1 MLARQRQK
9 KLLFLGYDSTQT
21 ALIAAIQARDWRVTH
36 RADRVAD
43 LSDFDLI
50 VSFGYRHILSADVL
64 KTAQYPVINLH
75 MSYLPFNR
83 GAHPNFWSFYDNTPA
98 GVSIHEMDE
107 GVNTGPIIYQR
118 QVNFA
123 AELTTFAQTYQALRQ
138 VIEDLFVEQIDS
150 ILTRSYHVIPQQG
163 AGSFHRVKDLPNSVH
178 DWHLNIEET
187 LRHLA
192 QASLAEGKLPMKHF
206 AKNF

>member
-1 MLARQRQK
+1 MPAGQRQK

-21 ALIAAIQARDWRVTH
+21 GLIAAIQAHDWQVTH

-64 KTAQYPVINLH
+64 KSAQHPVINLH
-75 MSYLPFNR
+75 MSYLPYNR
-83 GAHPNFWSFYDNTPA
+83 GAHPNFWSFYENTPA
-98 GVSIHEMDE
+98 GISIHEMDV
-107 GVNTGPIIYQR
+107 GIDTGPIIYQR
-118 QVNFA
+118 QVNFSDDQ
-123 AELTTFAQTYQALRQ
+123 TTFAQTYAVLRQ
-138 VIEDLFVEQIDS
+138 AIEDLFIAQIDS
-150 ILTRSYHVIPQQG
+150 ILSRSFHAIPQQG

-178 DWHLNIEET
+178 DWQVNIKDT

-192 QASLAEGKLPMKHF
+192 QASLAEGKKCQ
-206 AKNF
+206 ASS